1 MCHILETLKYVWHT
15 WAYACQ
21 LFLRYKREIVIL
33 GVLGFLK
40 TTRSFPKIPEEVR
53 SLPRKSEVFWRR
65 PKSSK
70 DVRSLPKAKFSLA
83 FHFKNQRSRRRYCHL
98 FILHM
103 VFVPY
108 MVLSWHIFGNCV
120 KQNGNNSHFS
130 IRCEKLVRRREL
142 AWDQSFQPAGVRVGR
157 YTSVTKELNSG
168 LLKTK
173 PAGGSRVDWTWGLNM
188 LVTNPAL

>member
-1 MCHILETLKYVWHT
+1 MTRRNFVFPIIPHPLHIPTFLESAFCLVAVKLLNTSNPAHQLYTCK
-15 WAYACQ
+15 

-53 SLPRKSEVFWRR
+53 SLPRKSEVFRRR

-108 MVLSWHIFGNCV
+108 MVLS
-120 KQNGNNSHFS
+120 
-130 IRCEKLVRRREL
+130 
-142 AWDQSFQPAGVRVGR
+142 
-157 YTSVTKELNSG
+157 
-168 LLKTK
+168 
-173 PAGGSRVDWTWGLNM
+173 
-188 LVTNPAL
+188 